1 MPRDTSIQSVLV
13 LGSGPIVIGQAAEFD
28 YSGTQALRAL
38 REEGIRTILVN
49 SNPATIMTDPE
60 LADKTY
66 IEPLLPQIVACVI
79 EKERPDALL
88 PTVGGQVGL
97 NLAIALEEA
106 GVLSRFGVRLI
117 GAQVGSIKKAEDREA
132 FKRAMERIGLKVPQ
146 SQKVGTVQEA
156 KKALERIGLPSII
169 RPSFTLGGSGGSI
182 AYNLAEFE
190 QLVLLGLQAS
200 PVHEVLIERY
210 LLGWKEFELEVM
222 RDKAD
227 NVVVVC
233 SIENFDPMGIHTGD
247 SITVAPIQTLT
258 DREYQ
263 VLRDAA
269 KAVIREIGVDTGG
282 SNIQF
287 AMDPGHEEVMVIEMN
302 PRVSR
307 SSALA
312 SKATGFPIAKIAA
325 KLAIGYT
332 LDEIQNDITKVT
344 PASFEPAIDYVVVKI
359 PRFNFEKFPEAAPYL
374 SPQMKSVGE
383 AMAIGRTFQEALQKA
398 LRSLELDS
406 YGFDLVSRL
415 SGLTPAE
422 KELEIIRSLKDA
434 SWDRVW
440 MIAEAFRTGLTL
452 DYVYGLTK
460 IDKWFLSQIQD
471 LVQFE
476 AELESIHDFHG
487 LPKERRYEIL
497 SKSKQAGFSDNRLAH
512 LLHSDPSGIERLREQ
527 AGIVPVYKAVD
538 TCAAEF
544 EAKTPYFYSCY
555 QTEDEVPKS
564 STPGVA
570 ILGSGPNRIGQGIE
584 FDYSCVHGVMALR
597 SLGIRAVMVNCNPET
612 VSTDYDTVD
621 RLYFEPLSFEDV
633 RHVLLAEPLQ
643 GAIVQFG
650 GQTPLKLAMAL
661 EAAGF
666 RLLGTD
672 PEHIDAAEDREK
684 FNVLLHEIGLKTP
697 RNGVA
702 RSVERA
708 LAVAEEI
715 GYPVL
720 VRPSYV
726 LGGRAMEVIYEASSL
741 LGYLKR
747 NTKVSFEHPLLI
759 ESFLED
765 AIELDVDAVSDGKH
779 VFVPAIMQHVE
790 LAGIHSGD
798 SACSIPPYDLP
809 ESLVQGVLK
818 ATKEL
823 ARRLEIKGLLNVQ
836 YAIQNGEIY
845 CLEAN
850 PRASRTVPFVS
861 KASGVP
867 LAKLATRVIMGQNL
881 DAPQDLIAHKKGLY
895 FVKEAVFPFLKFQ
908 EVDAILGPEMKSTG
922 EVMGVGRSFSEAYL
936 KAQWAAGSILPKSG
950 KVFLSVRDADKP
962 RIVPV
967 AKGLLALGFEL
978 IATRGT
984 KAVLQDHGIEATQVN
999 KVHEG
1004 RPHIVDLLKDGQIG
1018 VVINTPEGSGPVLDS
1033 FDIRRACLVYS
1044 VPYMTTIAGAR
1055 AALVALEGMHDK
1067 IEVLALQ
1074 DFHNA

>member
-1 MPRDTSIQSVLV
+1 MPRDSSIESVLV

-38 REEGIRTILVN
+38 REEGLRTILVN

-60 LADKTY
+60 MADRTY
-66 IEPLLPQIVACVI
+66 IEPLLPEVVARVI

-97 NLAIALEEA
+97 NLAIALENI
-106 GVLSRFGVRLI
+106 GVLDRFGVRLI
-117 GAQVGSIKKAEDREA
+117 GAGVESIKKAEDREA
-132 FKRAMERIGLKVPQ
+132 FKKAMGRIGLKVPP
-146 SQKVGTVQEA
+146 SRKVGSIKDAKEA
-156 KKALERIGLPSII
+156 IEEVGLPAII
-169 RPSFTLGGSGGSI
+169 RASFTLGGTGGSI
-182 AYNLAEFE
+182 AYNLREFE

-200 PVHEVLIERY
+200 PVREVLIESY

-233 SIENFDPMGIHTGD
+233 SIENLDPMGIHTGD

-258 DREYQ
+258 DKEYQ
-263 VLRDAA
+263 RLREAA
-269 KAVIREIGVDTGG
+269 KAIIREIGVDTGG

-287 AMDPGHEEVMVIEMN
+287 ALDPGHEELMVIEMN

-332 LDEIQNDITKVT
+332 LDEIPNDITKVT

-406 YGFDLVSRL
+406 YGFDMEGKL
-415 SGLTPAE
+415 SGLSPAE
-422 KELEIIRSLKDA
+422 RELELIRCLKDG

-440 MIAEAFRTGLTL
+440 MIAEAFRSGFTL
-452 DYVYGLTK
+452 DYVHKLTR
-460 IDKWFLSQIQD
+460 IDNWFLSQIQEI
-471 LVQFE
+471 VQMESRLLSIEHFL
-476 AELESIHDFHG
+476 ELPQE
-487 LPKERRYEIL
+487 ERREAL
-497 SKSKQAGFSDNRLAH
+497 AMAKQAGFSDKRLGE
-512 LLHSDPSGIERLREQ
+512 LLKVSTENIEQQRQEFGIL
-527 AGIVPVYKAVD
+527 PVYKAVD

-544 EAKTPYFYSCY
+544 EAKTPYFYSSY
-555 QTEDEVPKS
+555 QTQNEIEGQEGL
-564 STPGVA
+564 GVA

-584 FDYSCVHGVMALR
+584 FDFSCVHGVMALR
-597 SLGIRAVMVNCNPET
+597 DLGFRAIMLNCNPET

-621 RLYFEPLSFEDV
+621 RLFFEPLSFEDV
-633 RHVLLAEPLQ
+633 RHVLLSEPIK
-643 GAIVQFG
+643 GVIVQFG
-650 GQTPLKLAMAL
+650 GQTPLKLAMPL
-661 EAAGF
+661 EASGF

-672 PEHIDAAEDREK
+672 SAHIDVAEDREK
-684 FNVLLHEIGLKTP
+684 FNALLKELGLKTP

-702 RSVERA
+702 RTLEQA
-708 LAVAEEI
+708 LAEAEAI

-726 LGGRAMEVIYEASSL
+726 LGGRAMEVVYEPSSL

-747 NTKVSFEHPLLI
+747 NTKVSLEHPLLI

-765 AIELDVDAVSDGKH
+765 AIELDVDAVSDGKR
-779 VFVPAIMQHVE
+779 VFIPAIMQHVE

-809 ESLVQGVLK
+809 EALMKDIVEATRALALK
-818 ATKEL
+818 
-823 ARRLEIKGLLNVQ
+823 LEIKGLLNIQ
-836 YAIQNGEIY
+836 YAVQNGTIF

-867 LAKLATRVIMGQNL
+867 LAKLATSVIMGREL
-881 DAPQDLIAHKKGLY
+881 KAPPDLIAHKKGLY
-895 FVKEAVFPFLKFQ
+895 FVKESVFPFLKFQ
-908 EVDAILGPEMKSTG
+908 EVDAVLGPEMKSTG
-922 EVMGVGRSFSEAYL
+922 EVMGVGKSFSEAYL
-936 KAQWAAGSILPKSG
+936 KAELASGTILPDRG
-950 KVFLSVRDADKP
+950 RVFMSVRDADKEE
-962 RIVPV
+962 IVGV
-967 AKGLLALGFEL
+967 ARGFLELGFEL

-984 KAVLQDHGIEATQVN
+984 QSALKRYGIEAGLIN
-999 KVHEG
+999 KVYEG
-1004 RPHIVDLLKDGQIG
+1004 RPHIVDWLQDAQIG
-1018 VVINTPEGSGPVLDS
+1018 LVINTPEGSGPVLDS
-1033 FDIRRACLVYS
+1033 FDIRRACLVYN
-1044 VPYMTTIAGAR
+1044 VPYMTTIAGAK
-1055 AALVALEGMHDK
+1055 AALVAMKDRRDK

>member
-1 MPRDTSIQSVLV
+1 MPRDPSIRSVLV

-28 YSGTQALRAL
+28 YSGTQAIRAL
-38 REEGIRTILVN
+38 REEGLRTILVN

-60 LADKTY
+60 MADRTY
-66 IEPLLPQIVACVI
+66 IEPLLPEVVATII

-97 NLAIALEEA
+97 NLAVALEEM
-106 GVLSRFGVRLI
+106 GVLKRFGVRLI
-117 GAQVGSIKKAEDREA
+117 GASVASIEKAENREA
-132 FKRAMERIGLKVPQ
+132 FKKAMERIGLNVPP
-146 SQKVGTVQEA
+146 SRKVGSIKEA
-156 KKALERIGLPSII
+156 KEAILEVGLPAII
-169 RPSFTLGGSGGSI
+169 RASFTLGGTGGSI
-182 AYNLAEFE
+182 AYNLNEFE

-200 PVHEVLIERY
+200 PVREVLIERY

-222 RDKAD
+222 RDRAD

-233 SIENFDPMGIHTGD
+233 SIENLDPMGIHTGD

-258 DREYQ
+258 DKEYQ
-263 VLRDAA
+263 RLREAA
-269 KAVIREIGVDTGG
+269 KAIIREIGVDTGG

-287 AMDPGHEEVMVIEMN
+287 ALDPSHDELMVIEMN

-332 LDEIQNDITKVT
+332 LDEIPNDITKVT

-398 LRSLELDS
+398 IRSLELDS
-406 YGFDLVSRL
+406 YGFDMEGKL
-415 SGLTPAE
+415 SELNPAE
-422 KELEIIRSLKDA
+422 RELKLIRCLKDG
-434 SWDRVW
+434 SWDRLW
-440 MIAEAFRTGLTL
+440 MIAEAFRLGFELE
-452 DYVYGLTK
+452 YVHELSR
-460 IDKWFLSQIQD
+460 IDKWFLSQIQEI
-471 LVQFE
+471 VQI
-476 AELESIHDFHG
+476 ESKLSKIENFFG
-487 LPKERRYEIL
+487 LPKKERYETL
-497 SKSKQAGFSDNRLAH
+497 ALAKQAGFSDGRLGG
-512 LLHSDPSGIERLREQ
+512 LLGVSEEKVRQERYELGILP
-527 AGIVPVYKAVD
+527 AYKSVD

-544 EAKTPYFYSCY
+544 EAKTPYFYSSY
-555 QTEDEVPKS
+555 QTQTEIGSQES
-564 STPGVA
+564 PGVV

-584 FDYSCVHGVMALR
+584 FDFSCVHGVMALR
-597 SLGIRAVMVNCNPET
+597 DLGLRAIMVNCNPET

-633 RHVLLAEPLQ
+633 QNVLLTEPLK
-643 GAIVQFG
+643 GVIVQFG
-650 GQTPLKLAMAL
+650 GQTPLKLAMPL
-661 EAAGF
+661 EALGF
-666 RLLGTD
+666 KLLGTD
-672 PEHIDAAEDREK
+672 SAHIDMAEDRER
-684 FNVLLHEIGLKTP
+684 FNAILKELGLKTP

-702 RSVERA
+702 RSIDQA
-708 LAVAEEI
+708 LLVSEAI

-726 LGGRAMEVIYEASSL
+726 LGGRAMEVVYDSSAL

-747 NTKVSFEHPLLI
+747 NAKVSLEHPLLI
-759 ESFLED
+759 ESFLEN
-765 AIELDVDAVSDGKH
+765 AIELDVDAVSDRKR
-779 VFVPAIMQHVE
+779 VFIPAIMQHVE

-809 ESLVQGVLK
+809 EATVKEIVEV
-818 ATKEL
+818 TKEL
-823 ARRLEIKGLLNVQ
+823 ALKLEIKGLLNIQ
-836 YAIQNGEIY
+836 YAVQNGTIF

-867 LAKLATRVIMGQNL
+867 LAKLATAVIMGREL
-881 DAPQDLIAHKKGLY
+881 DAPPDLIAHKKGLY
-895 FVKEAVFPFLKFQ
+895 FVKESVFPFLKFQ

-922 EVMGVGRSFSEAYL
+922 EVMGVGKSFSEAFL
-936 KAQWAAGSILPKSG
+936 KAQWASGTILPERG
-950 KVFLSVRDADKP
+950 RVFLSVRDADKTE
-962 RIVPV
+962 IVGV
-967 AKGLLALGFEL
+967 AQGFLELGFEL

-984 KAVLQDHGIEATQVN
+984 QAALKRFGLEAALVN
-999 KVHEG
+999 KVYEG
-1004 RPHIVDLLKDGQIG
+1004 RPHIVDLLQDAQIG
-1018 VVINTPEGSGPVLDS
+1018 LVINTPEGSGPVLDS
-1033 FDIRRACLVYS
+1033 FDIRRACLVYN
-1044 VPYMTTIAGAR
+1044 VPYMTTIAGAK
-1055 AALVALEGMHDK
+1055 AALVAIKDKRDK

-1074 DFHNA
+1074 DFHND